1 MNDKLLFDLQNIDID
16 KFSSQT
22 GFSPYKSAIQNRVL
36 NCDANSNI
44 NIVLTGVKNPDSSKD
59 SVLSLSNQ
67 GQPGVADGVDIE
79 IVYDGQPLELN
90 KLHKPYAI

>member
-1 MNDKLLFDLQNIDID
+1 
-16 KFSSQT
+16 
-22 GFSPYKSAIQNRVL
+22 
-36 NCDANSNI
+36 
-44 NIVLTGVKNPDSSKD
+44 VLTGVKNPDSSKD

-79 IVYDGQPLELN
+79 IVYDGQPPELN